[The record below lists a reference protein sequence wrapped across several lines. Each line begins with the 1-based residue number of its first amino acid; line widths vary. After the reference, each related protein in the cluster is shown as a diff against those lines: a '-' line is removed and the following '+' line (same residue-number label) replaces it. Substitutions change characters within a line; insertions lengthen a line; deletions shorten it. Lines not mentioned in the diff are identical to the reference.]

1 MNTNILMRK
10 RIAELFL
17 LMAGILFLL
26 IFRLGWLQF
35 VRGEELQQ
43 KALDNRLREVPVEAK
58 RGVIY
63 DRNKNEL
70 AVSISADSIGVFPA
84 EIKHSGR
91 AEEIAKELA
100 EILKMPYDKVYS
112 LITKNSS
119 FVWVKRKVDFEVGP
133 QIKKLNLPG
142 VEVIEESQR
151 YYPNGTLAAHLL
163 GFAGIDNQG
172 LEGLEV
178 THDEILSGK
187 KGKILIEFDAT
198 NREIPEAVHRYIP
211 PEDGNSIVLTIDE
224 TIQYIVE
231 RELDNLIAQT
241 QAKSA
246 TIIVMDPK
254 TGGILA
260 LGNRPTYDPNKYAE
274 SPQDTW
280 RNIAVSNSYEPGSTF
295 KIITAATSLEE
306 AVTSENDRF
315 YDPGYIKVG
324 DRRIKCWRA
333 HNPHGSQTFVE
344 GVQNSCNPVFVELGL
359 RLEAKEKGLLYD
371 YIKAFGFGQKT
382 GVGIRGEATGIMIP
396 EDQLKQIN
404 IATIAMGQSIA
415 VTPLQLVRAVSAIAN
430 GGKLMKPRVVQEVR
444 DKDGNLVQEF
454 APEVERQVISTET
467 ANKICEIL
475 EGVVSK
481 GTGRNAYIPG
491 YRVGGKTG
499 TAQKPGPGGYI
510 QGKYVA
516 SFIGLA
522 PVNDPR
528 IVCLVVVDE
537 PQGVYYGGQIAAPV
551 FKKVVEDSLRYL
563 GVAPQYDEGDKNEKG
578 SEVAKQV
585 AVPELVGLPTVQAVK
600 AIQAAGLKYEIQG
613 EGTFVVKQTPAGG
626 AKVSVGTKVIL
637 YTGEQES
644 KGGKVVIP
652 DVTGLR
658 ISETALLLE
667 ALGLELIPVGTGKAV
682 EQDPIPLTEVPKGS
696 KIKVIFTDEQVVETL
711 GP

>member
-1 MNTNILMRK
+1 MNTNIVMRK

-17 LMAGILFLL
+17 VIAGILFLL

-70 AVSISADSIGVFPA
+70 AVSISADSIGAFPA

-91 AEEIAKELA
+91 AEEIAQSLS
-100 EILKMPYDKVYS
+100 EILKMPYEKVYG

-119 FVWVKRKVDFEVGP
+119 FVWVKRKVDFDVGP
-133 QIKKLNLPG
+133 KIKKLNLPG

-151 YYPNGTLAAHLL
+151 YYPNGSLAAQLL

-172 LEGLEV
+172 LEGLEI
-178 THDEILSGK
+178 TYDEVLKGK

-198 NREIPEAVHRYIP
+198 NREIPEAVHRYVS
-211 PEDGNSIVLTIDE
+211 PEDGNSIILTIDE

-231 RELDNLIAQT
+231 RELDNIMAQT
-241 QAKSA
+241 QAKGA

-254 TGGILA
+254 TGEILA
-260 LGNRPTYDPNKYAE
+260 LGNRPTFDPNKYAE
-274 SPQDTW
+274 SSQETW
-280 RNIAVSNSYEPGSTF
+280 RNAAVANSYEPGSTF
-295 KIITAATSLEE
+295 KIITAAASLEE
-306 AVTSENDRF
+306 NVVSENDRF

-324 DRRIKCWRA
+324 DRKIKCWRSY
-333 HNPHGSQTFVE
+333 NPHGSQTFAE

-359 RLEAKEKGLLYD
+359 RLEEKEKGLLYD
-371 YIKAFGFGQKT
+371 YIKAFGFGEKT
-382 GVGIRGEATGIMIP
+382 GVGIRGEASGILIP

-415 VTPLQLVRAVSAIAN
+415 VTPLQLVRAVSAVAN
-430 GGKLMKPRVVQEVR
+430 DGKLMKPRIVRAVV
-444 DKDGNLVQEF
+444 DKDGNLVKEY
-454 APEVERQVISTET
+454 APEVERQVVSKET

-499 TAQKPGPGGYI
+499 TAQKPGPGGYQ

-516 SFIGLA
+516 SFLGLA

-528 IVCLVVVDE
+528 VVCLVAVDE
-537 PQGVYYGGQIAAPV
+537 PQGVYYGGQIAAPA
-551 FKKVVEDSLRYL
+551 FKRVVEDTLRYL
-563 GVAPQYDEGDKNEKG
+563 GVAPQYNQEEKDSQK
-578 SEVAKQV
+578 SESKQV
-585 AVPELVGLPTVQAVK
+585 AVPDLVGLPVIQATKAVQAT
-600 AIQAAGLKYEIQG
+600 GLTYEIQG
-613 EGTFVVKQTPAGG
+613 EGSFVVKQTPAGG
-626 AKVSVGTKVIL
+626 AKVNAGTKVIL
-637 YTGEQES
+637 YAGEQEG
-644 KGGKVVIP
+644 KDGKVSVP

-667 ALGLELIPVGTGKAV
+667 SLGLELVPVGTGKAV
-682 EQDPIPLTEVPKGS
+682 EQDPVPLTEVTKGS
-696 KIKVIFTDEQVVETL
+696 KIKVVFKDEQVVETI